1 MRPARR
7 RATRAIAMRA
17 PPIRFLVLGFGMLAC
32 VKVWTQDRMVR
43 AAMSEALI
51 QAYRERAQQVCGLES
66 AKTDLVRRA
75 AVKGSSA
82 GSENPWVTSTAD
94 EVTIG
99 SKLTSVMLW
108 DYKNPMWDVRYRHPH
123 LVLTAHGPRKMR
135 CSYDLSV
142 GVALVQGL

>member
-1 MRPARR
+1 
-7 RATRAIAMRA
+7 
-17 PPIRFLVLGFGMLAC
+17 
-32 VKVWTQDRMVR
+32 VR

-51 QAYRERAQQVCGLES
+51 HAYRERAQQVCGLES
-66 AKTDLVRRA
+66 AKTDLVRRTA
-75 AVKGSSA
+75 AKGSSA
-82 GSENPWVTSTAD
+82 GNENPWATSTAD

-123 LVLTAHGPRKMR
+123 LVLTAHGARKMR